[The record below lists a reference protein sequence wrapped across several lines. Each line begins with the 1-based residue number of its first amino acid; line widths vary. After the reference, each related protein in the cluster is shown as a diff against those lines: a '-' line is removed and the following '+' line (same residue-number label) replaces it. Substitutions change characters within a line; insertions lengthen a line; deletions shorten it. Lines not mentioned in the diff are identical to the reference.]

1 MPLARLFSVSFLG
14 LETIHVE
21 VEVDTYF
28 AERPSLMIVGLP
40 DNAVREAKDRVMTA
54 VKNSGFQIGS
64 LACTVN
70 LAPAHLKK
78 EGSLYDL
85 PIAIGLI
92 QSSGVHGG
100 KMHLDDFLCVG
111 ELALSG
117 EIRPIRGALAIAM
130 AAKEW
135 GKKGVLLPHANAAEA
150 QLVEGIE
157 VIGLAHL
164 KEALTFLSAPQEQVK
179 APRVPPVRIPSH
191 PSVDFADIK
200 GQSQAKRALEIAA
213 AGGHNLLLCGP
224 PGSGKTLMA
233 KALLGILPPLTAEE
247 ALEVTRI
254 YSIAG
259 LLSNKDTLL
268 QERPFQAPHATVS
281 YAGMVGGGTRPKPG
295 AISLSHH
302 GILFL
307 DELPE
312 FSRQVLEALRQP
324 LEDTQITIS
333 RSQGNCL
340 FPANVMCVAAMNP
353 CPCGYL
359 GHPKKPCK
367 DSPLQVSR
375 YRAKISG
382 PLLDRLDMQLFVPPV
397 PPQELM
403 EYKTAEPSASVRER
417 VSRARDLQRQRSGK
431 TNALL
436 KPDELKR
443 FCGLS
448 PSLLSLLHQAASTLS
463 LSARGTDKVLRMA
476 RTLADLADL
485 PSIQEEH
492 LLEALSFR
500 EASFHEN

>member
-14 LETIHVE
+14 LETIAVE
-21 VEVDTYF
+21 VEVDTQF
-28 AERPSLMIVGLP
+28 SERPSLMIVGLP
-40 DNAVREAKDRVMTA
+40 DNAVREAKDRVTTA

-64 LACTVN
+64 LVCTVN

-92 QSSGVHGG
+92 QSCGAHGAH
-100 KMHLDDFLCVG
+100 MQLDDFLCVG
-111 ELALSG
+111 EVALSG

-135 GKKGVLLPHANAAEA
+135 GKKGVLLPTANVTEA
-150 QLVEGIE
+150 RLVDGIE
-157 VIGLAHL
+157 VIGLSNL
-164 KEALTFLSAPQEQVK
+164 KEAIAFLSSPEKQLF
-179 APRVPPVRIPSH
+179 P
-191 PSVDFADIK
+191 PSVSPPPISHHPAIDFADIK
-200 GQSQAKRALEIAA
+200 GQAQAKRALEIAA

-224 PGSGKTLMA
+224 PGAGKTLMA

-259 LLSNKDTLL
+259 LLSNKETLL
-268 QERPFQAPHATVS
+268 QERPFQSPHSTVS
-281 YAGMVGGGTRPKPG
+281 YAGMVGGGSRPKPG
-295 AISLSHH
+295 ALSLAHH

-324 LEDTQITIS
+324 LEDRQITIS

-359 GHPKKPCK
+359 GHPKKACK
-367 DSPLQVSR
+367 DSSLQISR
-375 YRAKISG
+375 YRSKISG
-382 PLLDRLDMQLFVPPV
+382 PLLDRLDMQLFIPPV
-397 PPQELM
+397 SPQELI
-403 EYKTAEPSASVRER
+403 EYKTAESSSTIRER
-417 VSRARDLQRQRSGK
+417 VSRARNFQMERYGK

-436 KPDELKR
+436 KPEELKR
-443 FCGLS
+443 FCSLS
-448 PSLLSLLHQAASTLS
+448 SPILSLLHQAASTLS

-476 RTLADLADL
+476 RTLADLVGS

-492 LLEALSFR
+492 VLEALSFR
-500 EASFHEN
+500 EAPFM